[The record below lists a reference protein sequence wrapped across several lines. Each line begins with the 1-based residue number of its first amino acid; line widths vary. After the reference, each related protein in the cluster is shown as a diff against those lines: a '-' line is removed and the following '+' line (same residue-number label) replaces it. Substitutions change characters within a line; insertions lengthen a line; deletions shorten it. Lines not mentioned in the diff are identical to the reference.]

1 MKYSARVLPL
11 FVALAGLAGTSSCGR
26 GDLRTEI
33 AKWQDAKAAAIS
45 LTYDDGSA
53 NQFRKAVPL
62 MARFGFPAT
71 FHIITGE
78 VGGSR
83 YHGTFVGRPVEEI
96 IRETAGIR
104 TGPDNF
110 FERASAIGRLD
121 LRGGFAYHLRAGEMF
136 EDGKTDAAY
145 RLIDE
150 AFAKVRRG
158 LLEKEPPRPPGGE
171 APTLTW
177 EQLSSLAAQGH
188 EVSSHTITHPR
199 LAVLD
204 EANLV
209 YELEKS
215 REDILDHLG
224 PKHTFTIECPF
235 GTEDERVVRYALARY
250 PASRN
255 RLPEPY
261 LEELDRWN
269 EKDPASSPKEYVQ
282 WQRGALTAT
291 PMSQMT
297 GWVDTIAG
305 RDNIWLVLVFH
316 GIDGVGWEP
325 KTGEELE
332 EFFRFIKSR
341 EDRLWVA
348 TFQDV
353 VKYMRER
360 MSGRVTTVKRGRTIE
375 VDLRHGLAGGV
386 YDLPLTLKTSVPS
399 GWRAVEVKQGA
410 KSARALA
417 VRVGKGAYVMYQAVP
432 NAGPVTL
439 SEGKGGPA

>member
-1 MKYSARVLPL
+1 MKHSARILVPL
-11 FVALAGLAGTSSCGR
+11 LALMSGVGPSGCGR
-26 GDLRTEI
+26 ADVRTEI

-53 NQFRKAVPL
+53 NQFRVAVPL

-83 YHGTFVGRPVEEI
+83 YHGMFVGRPVEEI
-96 IRETAGIR
+96 IRETAATR

-110 FERASAIGRLD
+110 FERASAIGRLG

-136 EDGKTDAAY
+136 EGGRVAAAY
-145 RLIDE
+145 QVIDE

-158 LLEKEPPRPPGGE
+158 LLEKEPPPPAASG
-171 APTLTW
+171 AQALTW
-177 EQLSSLAAQGH
+177 EQLRSLAALGH
-188 EVSSHTITHPR
+188 EISSHTITHPR

-224 PKHTFTIECPF
+224 PKHTFTVECPF

-269 EKDPASSPKEYVQ
+269 EKDPASSAKEYVQ
-282 WQRGALTAT
+282 WQRGVLTAT
-291 PMSQMT
+291 PMGRMT
-297 GWVDTIAG
+297 GWVDAIAR

-316 GIDGVGWEP
+316 GVDGVGWEP
-325 KTGEELE
+325 KTGAELGE
-332 EFFRFIKSR
+332 YFGYIKSM
-341 EDRLWVA
+341 EDRVWVA

-353 VKYMRER
+353 AKYMRER
-360 MSGRVTTVKRGRTIE
+360 MRGRVTTVRRGRAIE
-375 VDLRHGLAGGV
+375 VDLRHDLSPGI
-386 YDLPLTLKTSVPS
+386 YDLPLTLRTSVPS
-399 GWRAVEVKQGA
+399 GWRSVEITQGDRTIDVTPVRDERGA
-410 KSARALA
+410 YALYRAL
-417 VRVGKGAYVMYQAVP
+417 P
-432 NAGPVTL
+432 NAGPVRL
-439 SEGKGGPA
+439 VERSR